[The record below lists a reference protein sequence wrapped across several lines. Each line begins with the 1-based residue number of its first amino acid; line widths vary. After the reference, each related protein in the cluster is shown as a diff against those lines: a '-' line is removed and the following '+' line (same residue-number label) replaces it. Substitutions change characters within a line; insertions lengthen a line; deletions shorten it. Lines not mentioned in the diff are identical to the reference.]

1 MCAGTHKG
9 EQMSKLKTNTA
20 QFAPEQPPAETSAEA
35 KPAPIETVRVPFET
49 VLKCKLT
56 DAEAL
61 AYAREMADVHAA
73 IAQLTADMKSLV
85 TEYKGKIALKM
96 ARLETLSTYV
106 STGCEHRT
114 VKCERSYDY
123 ESRLVTEVR
132 LDGQEPYVLN
142 QRGLTNDELQRQ
154 LDLIER

>member
-1 MCAGTHKG
+1 VRRNNKEKHTMKKKGDTFCADT
-9 EQMSKLKTNTA
+9 
-20 QFAPEQPPAETSAEA
+20 PELPDGAGPAKQ
-35 KPAPIETVRVPFET
+35 KPEPIETVRVPFET

-154 LDLIER
+154 LDLVER

>member
-1 MCAGTHKG
+1 
-9 EQMSKLKTNTA
+9 MSKLKPNTA
-20 QFAPEQPPAETSAEA
+20 QTAPEQPPAEDSPEA

-56 DAEAL
+56 DAETL
-61 AYAREMADVHAA
+61 AYAREAADVNAA

-96 ARLETLSTYV
+96 ARHETLSTYV

-123 ESRLVTEVR
+123 EARLVTEVR

-154 LDLIER
+154 LDLVEK